1 MKTPHTYLILPLLC
15 LFLLFTP
22 LTAAATAQASGSAR
36 QANAAT
42 EVTLYDMDSSYAEV
56 VSVPSSMSRSYRIPQ
71 GDAATYRVTSGRNCV
86 QVSADGLVTTARTY
100 WKKGN
105 GYSYSV
111 SEGEDYDYYTV
122 EPGDAEITVTSGSE
136 TWTLTVHVKDYAEV
150 YVDHVMDAYITANI
164 TADMSDSEIA
174 EAIVKF
180 PAQYDYNYRYQSALS
195 MVIYGGGD
203 CWASTNTIIRLAK
216 RMGYDAWTRRANQDA
231 GAGSGHVNA
240 LVEIGGCYYELEA
253 GYSSGKD
260 ENGFRPYD
268 VKKRTSLFSYYTTYE
283 KKAVVY
289 QYDGKTSEGEIEIP
303 SRLGGYPV
311 TALAKSAL
319 AGKNFTKVVLPDTLE
334 KIGDYAFSAC
344 SKLREITIPASV
356 EALGNGVFTQCD
368 ALETFS
374 IDPTNPYLKETNHV
388 IYTADGKTLVAA
400 AGRTDES
407 VIVPSTVEKIQ
418 SYAFY
423 NCDTLKSITIPGS
436 VRELGE
442 GCFGGCA
449 HLNRVELQDGLEVI
463 GAFCFRDNFDL
474 SVIRIPSTVTQ
485 LQAAA
490 FYGDYNLR
498 KIYFYGD
505 APEFGSQISGTY
517 YDRVFYGCAK
527 GMEAYYPAGNSTWD
541 DTALSDHDGN
551 GVVWANW
558 TKGSLSSIEDA
569 EVTLDREIYEYTGGI
584 VRPEKITVRMAG
596 KLLSEGEDYLVTY
609 PIAGEYTEGTATVLI
624 IGTGVYRGV
633 KVVNYTIRRAGSDI
647 PGVTESPRPGAS
659 STPGSTGQP
668 YPGASSTPGST
679 GQPYPGA
686 SSTPGSTGQPYP
698 GASSTPGS
706 TGQPY
711 PGASSTPGSTGQ
723 PYPGASSTP
732 GSSDQPYPGASST
745 LGNTEQPYPGTT
757 STAAPARTMSPK
769 EEEEFLAW
777 LLGYSKPQRT
787 ATPSASPSVDAEDEE
802 EDPNLGEKF
811 IYKNAVYCV
820 TGTKQV
826 SFCRPTKSRK
836 QVTIP
841 ASVVFC
847 QKRYKVTSIDA
858 KACAGDT
865 KLTRVTIGKN
875 VTRIGKRAFWKCKKL
890 KKVIYKGK
898 KIRKKYIGKQA
909 FSGTKIKNHKRVL

>member
-1 MKTPHTYLILPLLC
+1 MKMKTPHTYLILPLLC

-71 GDAATYRVTSGRNCV
+71 GDAATYRVTSGRNYV

-303 SRLGGYPV
+303 SWLGGYPV

-319 AGKNFTKVVLPDTLE
+319 AGKDFTKVVLPDTLE

-344 SKLREITIPASV
+344 SQLREITIPASV

-368 ALETFS
+368 ALEEFS

-400 AGRTDES
+400 AGRTDER
-407 VIVPSTVEKIQ
+407 IAVPLTVEKIQ

-449 HLNRVELQDGLEVI
+449 HLNQVELQDGLEVI
-463 GAFCFRDNFDL
+463 GAYCFRDNFDL
-474 SVIRIPSTVTQ
+474 SVIRIPSTVKQ

-498 KIYFYGD
+498 KIYFCGD

-527 GMEAYYPAGNSTWD
+527 GMEAYYPAAYSTWD
-541 DTALSDHDGN
+541 DTVLSDHDGN

-633 KVVNYTIRRAGSDI
+633 KVVNYTIRRAGSDT

-659 STPGSTGQP
+659 STPGSTDQPYPGASNTPGSSEQPYPGASSTPGSTEQPYPGASNTPGSSGQP

-679 GQPYPGA
+679 KQPYPGA
-686 SSTPGSTGQPYP
+686 SSTP
-698 GASSTPGS
+698 
-706 TGQPY
+706 
-711 PGASSTPGSTGQ
+711 
-723 PYPGASSTP
+723 
-732 GSSDQPYPGASST
+732 
-745 LGNTEQPYPGTT
+745 GNTEQPYPGTT
-757 STAAPARTMSPK
+757 STAAPARTMSPE

-898 KIRKKYIGKQA
+898 KIRKKNIGKQA

>member
-319 AGKNFTKVVLPDTLE
+319 AGKDFTKVVLPDTLE

-344 SKLREITIPASV
+344 SQLREITIPASV

-368 ALETFS
+368 ALEEFS

-388 IYTADGKTLVAA
+388 IYTADGKTLIAA
-400 AGRTDES
+400 AGRTDER
-407 VIVPSTVEKIQ
+407 IAVPLTVEKIQ

-449 HLNRVELQDGLEVI
+449 HLNQVELQDGLEVI
-463 GAFCFRDNFDL
+463 GAYCFRDNFDL
-474 SVIRIPSTVTQ
+474 SVIRIPSTVKQ

-498 KIYFYGD
+498 KIYFCGD

-527 GMEAYYPAGNSTWD
+527 GMEAYYPAAYSTWD
-541 DTALSDHDGN
+541 DTVLSDHDGN

-633 KVVNYTIRRAGSDI
+633 KVVNYTIRRAGSDT

-659 STPGSTGQP
+659 STPGSTEQP
-668 YPGASSTPGST
+668 YPGASSTPGNS
-679 GQPYPGA
+679 
-686 SSTPGSTGQPYP
+686 
-698 GASSTPGS
+698 
-706 TGQPY
+706 
-711 PGASSTPGSTGQ
+711 
-723 PYPGASSTP
+723 
-732 GSSDQPYPGASST
+732 
-745 LGNTEQPYPGTT
+745 EQPYPGTT
-757 STAAPARTMSPK
+757 STAAPARTMSPE

-898 KIRKKYIGKQA
+898 KIRKKNIGKQA
-909 FSGTKIKNHKRVL
+909 FSGTKIKNYKRVF

>member
-15 LFLLFTP
+15 LFLLFAP
-22 LTAAATAQASGSAR
+22 LTAAATAQASGSVR
-36 QANAAT
+36 QANAVT

-56 VSVPSSMSRSYRIPQ
+56 VSVPASMSRSYRIPQ
-71 GDAATYRVTSGRNCV
+71 DGTATYRVTSGRNCV

-136 TWTLTVHVKDYAEV
+136 TWTLTMHVKDYAEV

-216 RMGYDAWTRRANQDA
+216 RMGYDAWTRRANQDV

-268 VKKRTSLFSYYTTYE
+268 VKKRNSLFSYYTTYE

-319 AGKNFTKVVLPDTLE
+319 AGTDFTKVVLPDTLE

-368 ALETFS
+368 ALEEFS
-374 IDPTNPYLKETNHV
+374 IDLANPYLKETNHV

-400 AGRTDES
+400 AGRTDER
-407 VIVPSTVEKIQ
+407 IAVPLTVEKIQ

-423 NCDTLKSITIPGS
+423 NCDTLKAITIPES

-449 HLNRVELQDGLEVI
+449 HLNQVELQDGLEVI
-463 GAFCFRDNFDL
+463 GAYCFRDNFDL
-474 SVIRIPSTVTQ
+474 SVIRIPSTVKQ

-498 KIYFYGD
+498 KIYFCGD

-527 GMEAYYPAGNSTWD
+527 GMEAYYPAAYSTWD
-541 DTALSDHDGN
+541 DTVLSDHDGN

-633 KVVNYTIRRAGSDI
+633 KVVNYTIRRAGSDT
-647 PGVTESPRPGAS
+647 PGVTESPHPGAS
-659 STPGSTGQP
+659 STPGS
-668 YPGASSTPGST
+668 AD
-679 GQPYPGA
+679 
-686 SSTPGSTGQPYP
+686 
-698 GASSTPGS
+698 
-706 TGQPY
+706 
-711 PGASSTPGSTGQ
+711 Q

-745 LGNTEQPYPGTT
+745 LGSSEQPYPGASSTPGSTEQLYPGTT
-757 STAAPARTMSPK
+757 STAAPARTMSPE

-787 ATPSASPSVDAEDEE
+787 ATPSASPSADAEDEE

-898 KIRKKYIGKQA
+898 KIRKKNIGKQA

>member
-1 MKTPHTYLILPLLC
+1 MKTPHTYLILSLLC

-71 GDAATYRVTSGRNCV
+71 GDAATYRVTSGRNYV

-268 VKKRTSLFSYYTTYE
+268 VKKRASLFSYYTTYE

-319 AGKNFTKVVLPDTLE
+319 AGKDFTKVVLPDTLE

-344 SKLREITIPASV
+344 SQLREITIPASV

-368 ALETFS
+368 ALEEFS

-400 AGRTDES
+400 AGRTDER
-407 VIVPSTVEKIQ
+407 IAVPLTVEKIQ

-449 HLNRVELQDGLEVI
+449 HLNQVELQDGLEVI
-463 GAFCFRDNFDL
+463 GAYCFRDNFDL
-474 SVIRIPSTVTQ
+474 SVIRIPSTVKQ

-498 KIYFYGD
+498 KIYFCGD

-527 GMEAYYPAGNSTWD
+527 GMEAYYPAAYSTWD
-541 DTALSDHDGN
+541 DTVLSDHDGN

-633 KVVNYTIRRAGSDI
+633 KVVNYTIRRAGSDT
-647 PGVTESPRPGAS
+647 PGVTESPHPGAS
-659 STPGSTGQP
+659 STPGSTE
-668 YPGASSTPGST
+668 
-679 GQPYPGA
+679 
-686 SSTPGSTGQPYP
+686 
-698 GASSTPGS
+698 
-706 TGQPY
+706 
-711 PGASSTPGSTGQ
+711 Q

-745 LGNTEQPYPGTT
+745 PGSTEQPYPGASTTPGSSGQPYPGASSTPGSSEQPYPGTT
-757 STAAPARTMSPK
+757 STAAPARTMSPE

-898 KIRKKYIGKQA
+898 KIRKKNIGKQA

>member
-22 LTAAATAQASGSAR
+22 LATTAQASGSAR

-71 GDAATYRVTSGRNCV
+71 GDAATYRVTSGRNYV

-268 VKKRTSLFSYYTTYE
+268 VDVKKRTSLFSYYTTYE

-319 AGKNFTKVVLPDTLE
+319 AGTDFTKVVLPDTLE

-344 SKLREITIPASV
+344 SQLREITIPASV

-368 ALETFS
+368 ALEEFS

-400 AGRTDES
+400 AGRTDER
-407 VIVPSTVEKIQ
+407 IAVPLTVEKIQ

-449 HLNRVELQDGLEVI
+449 HLNQVELQDGLEVI
-463 GAFCFRDNFDL
+463 GAYCFRDNFDL
-474 SVIRIPSTVTQ
+474 SVIRIPSTVKQ

-498 KIYFYGD
+498 KIYFCGD

-527 GMEAYYPAGNSTWD
+527 GMEAYYPAAYSTWD
-541 DTALSDHDGN
+541 DTVLSDHDGN

-633 KVVNYTIRRAGSDI
+633 KVVNYMIRRAGSDT
-647 PGVTESPRPGAS
+647 PGVTESPR
-659 STPGSTGQP
+659 
-668 YPGASSTPGST
+668 
-679 GQPYPGA
+679 
-686 SSTPGSTGQPYP
+686 
-698 GASSTPGS
+698 
-706 TGQPY
+706 
-711 PGASSTPGSTGQ
+711 
-723 PYPGASSTP
+723 PGASSTP

-745 LGNTEQPYPGTT
+745 PGNTDQPYPGASSTPGSTEQPYPGTT
-757 STAAPARTMSPK
+757 STAAPARTMSPE

-898 KIRKKYIGKQA
+898 KIRKKNIGKQA

>member
-15 LFLLFTP
+15 LFLLFAP
-22 LTAAATAQASGSAR
+22 LTATTTARASRSAR
-36 QANAAT
+36 QTKAVT

-56 VSVPSSMSRSYRIPQ
+56 VSVPASMSRSYRIPQ
-71 GDAATYRVTSGRNCV
+71 DGTATYRVTSGRNCV

-150 YVDHVMDAYITANI
+150 YVDHVMDAYITANT
-164 TADMSDSEIA
+164 TADMSGSEIA

-319 AGKNFTKVVLPDTLE
+319 AGTDFTKVVLPDTLE

-368 ALETFS
+368 ALEEFS
-374 IDPTNPYLKETNHV
+374 IDLANPYLKETNHV

-400 AGRTDES
+400 AGRTDER
-407 VIVPSTVEKIQ
+407 IAVPLTVEKIQ

-423 NCDTLKSITIPGS
+423 NCDTLKSITIPES

-449 HLNRVELQDGLEVI
+449 HLNQVELQDGLEVI
-463 GAFCFRDNFDL
+463 GAYCFRDNFDL
-474 SVIRIPSTVTQ
+474 SVIRIPSTVKQ

-498 KIYFYGD
+498 KIYFCGD

-527 GMEAYYPAGNSTWD
+527 GMEAYYPAAYSTWD
-541 DTALSDHDGN
+541 DTVLSDHDGN

-633 KVVNYTIRRAGSDI
+633 KVVNYTIRRAGSDT

-659 STPGSTGQP
+659 STLGS
-668 YPGASSTPGST
+668 SD
-679 GQPYPGA
+679 
-686 SSTPGSTGQPYP
+686 
-698 GASSTPGS
+698 
-706 TGQPY
+706 
-711 PGASSTPGSTGQ
+711 Q

-745 LGNTEQPYPGTT
+745 PGSTEQPYPGASSTPGSSGQPYPGASSTLGSSEQPYPGASSTPGSTEQLYPGTT
-757 STAAPARTMSPK
+757 STAAPARTMSPE

-898 KIRKKYIGKQA
+898 KIRKKNIGKQA

>member
-15 LFLLFTP
+15 LFLLFAP
-22 LTAAATAQASGSAR
+22 LTAAATAQASGSVR

-86 QVSADGLVTTARTY
+86 QVLADGLVTTARTY

-319 AGKNFTKVVLPDTLE
+319 AGTDFTKVVLPDTLE

-368 ALETFS
+368 ALEEFS
-374 IDPTNPYLKETNHV
+374 IDLANPYLKETNHV

-400 AGRTDES
+400 AGRTDER
-407 VIVPSTVEKIQ
+407 IAVPLTVEKIQ

-423 NCDTLKSITIPGS
+423 NCDTLKSITIPES

-449 HLNRVELQDGLEVI
+449 HLNQVELQDGLEVI
-463 GAFCFRDNFDL
+463 GAYCFRDNFDL
-474 SVIRIPSTVTQ
+474 SVIRIPSTVKQ

-498 KIYFYGD
+498 KIYFCGD

-527 GMEAYYPAGNSTWD
+527 GMEAYYPAAYSTWD
-541 DTALSDHDGN
+541 DTVLSDHDGN

-633 KVVNYTIRRAGSDI
+633 KVVNYTIRRAGSDT

-659 STPGSTGQP
+659 STPGS
-668 YPGASSTPGST
+668 SD
-679 GQPYPGA
+679 
-686 SSTPGSTGQPYP
+686 
-698 GASSTPGS
+698 
-706 TGQPY
+706 
-711 PGASSTPGSTGQ
+711 Q

-745 LGNTEQPYPGTT
+745 PGSSDQPYPGASNTPGSSGQPYPGASSTPGSTKQPYPGASSMPGNTEQPYPGTT
-757 STAAPARTMSPK
+757 STAAPARTMSPE
-769 EEEEFLAW
+769 EEEEFLVW
-777 LLGYSKPQRT
+777 ILGYSKPQRT

-898 KIRKKYIGKQA
+898 KIRKKNIGKQA
-909 FSGTKIKNHKRVL
+909 FSGTKIKNHKRVF

>member
-22 LTAAATAQASGSAR
+22 LTAAATAQASGSVR

-42 EVTLYDMDSSYAEV
+42 EVTLYDMDSSYAAV

-268 VKKRTSLFSYYTTYE
+268 VKKRASLFSYYTTYE

-319 AGKNFTKVVLPDTLE
+319 AGTDFTKVVLPDTLE

-344 SKLREITIPASV
+344 SKLQEITIPASV

-368 ALETFS
+368 ELEEFS

-400 AGRTDES
+400 AGRTDER
-407 VIVPSTVEKIQ
+407 IAVPLTVEKIQ

-449 HLNRVELQDGLEVI
+449 HLNQVELQDGLEVI
-463 GAFCFRDNFDL
+463 GAYCFRDNFDL
-474 SVIRIPSTVTQ
+474 SVIRIPSTVKQ

-498 KIYFYGD
+498 KIYFCGD

-527 GMEAYYPAGNSTWD
+527 GMEAYYPAAYSTWD
-541 DTALSDHDGN
+541 DTVLSDHDGN

-633 KVVNYTIRRAGSDI
+633 KVVNYTIRRAGSDT
-647 PGVTESPRPGAS
+647 PGVTESPR
-659 STPGSTGQP
+659 
-668 YPGASSTPGST
+668 
-679 GQPYPGA
+679 
-686 SSTPGSTGQPYP
+686 
-698 GASSTPGS
+698 
-706 TGQPY
+706 
-711 PGASSTPGSTGQ
+711 
-723 PYPGASSTP
+723 PGASSTP

-745 LGNTEQPYPGTT
+745 PGSTDQPYPGASNTPGSSGQPYPGASSTPGSTKQPYPGASSTPGNTEQPYPGTT
-757 STAAPARTMSPK
+757 STAAPARTMSPE

-898 KIRKKYIGKQA
+898 KIRKKNIGKQA

>member
-1 MKTPHTYLILPLLC
+1 MKTSHTYLLLPLLC
-15 LFLLFTP
+15 LFLLFAP

-71 GDAATYRVTSGRNCV
+71 GDAATYRVTSGRNYV

-100 WKKGN
+100 WKKEN

-268 VKKRTSLFSYYTTYE
+268 VKKRASLFSYYTTYE

-319 AGKNFTKVVLPDTLE
+319 AGKDFTKVVLPDTLE

-344 SKLREITIPASV
+344 SQLREITIPASV

-368 ALETFS
+368 ALEEFS
-374 IDPTNPYLKETNHV
+374 IDPTNHYLKETNHV

-400 AGRTDES
+400 AGRTDER
-407 VIVPSTVEKIQ
+407 IAVPLTVEKIQ

-449 HLNRVELQDGLEVI
+449 HLNQVELQDGLEVI
-463 GAFCFRDNFDL
+463 GAYCFRDNFDL
-474 SVIRIPSTVTQ
+474 SVIRIPSTVKQ

-498 KIYFYGD
+498 KIYFCGD

-527 GMEAYYPAGNSTWD
+527 GMEAYYPAAYSTWD
-541 DTALSDHDGN
+541 DTVLSDHDGN

-633 KVVNYTIRRAGSDI
+633 KVVNYTIRRAGSDT

-659 STPGSTGQP
+659 STPGSSDQPYPGASSTPGSSEQP

-679 GQPYPGA
+679 E
-686 SSTPGSTGQPYP
+686 
-698 GASSTPGS
+698 
-706 TGQPY
+706 
-711 PGASSTPGSTGQ
+711 Q

-745 LGNTEQPYPGTT
+745 PGRTDQPYPGTT
-757 STAAPARTMSPK
+757 STAAPARTMSPE

-898 KIRKKYIGKQA
+898 KIRKKNIGKQA

>member
-1 MKTPHTYLILPLLC
+1 MKTPHIYLILPLLC
-15 LFLLFTP
+15 LFLLFAP

-71 GDAATYRVTSGRNCV
+71 GDAATYRVTSGRNYV

-268 VKKRTSLFSYYTTYE
+268 VKKRASLFSYYTTYE

-319 AGKNFTKVVLPDTLE
+319 AGKDFTKVVLPDTLE

-344 SKLREITIPASV
+344 SQLREITIPASV

-368 ALETFS
+368 ALEEFS
-374 IDPTNPYLKETNHV
+374 IDPTNHYLKETNHV

-400 AGRTDES
+400 AGRTDER
-407 VIVPSTVEKIQ
+407 IAVPLTVEKIQ

-449 HLNRVELQDGLEVI
+449 HLNQVELQDGLEVI
-463 GAFCFRDNFDL
+463 GAYCFRDNFDL
-474 SVIRIPSTVTQ
+474 SVIRIPSTVKQ

-498 KIYFYGD
+498 KIYFCGD

-527 GMEAYYPAGNSTWD
+527 GMEAYYPAAYSTWD
-541 DTALSDHDGN
+541 DTVLSDHDGN

-633 KVVNYTIRRAGSDI
+633 KVVNYTIRRAGSDT
-647 PGVTESPRPGAS
+647 PGVTESPHPGAS
-659 STPGSTGQP
+659 STPGS
-668 YPGASSTPGST
+668 SD
-679 GQPYPGA
+679 
-686 SSTPGSTGQPYP
+686 
-698 GASSTPGS
+698 
-706 TGQPY
+706 
-711 PGASSTPGSTGQ
+711 Q

-745 LGNTEQPYPGTT
+745 PGSSDQPYPGASSTPGSSGQPYPGASSTLGSSEQPYPGASSTPGSTEQLYPGTT
-757 STAAPARTMSPK
+757 STAAPARTMSPE

-898 KIRKKYIGKQA
+898 KIRKKNIGKQA
-909 FSGTKIKNHKRVL
+909 FSGTKIKNHKRVF

>member
-22 LTAAATAQASGSAR
+22 LTAAATAQASGSVR

-164 TADMSDSEIA
+164 TADMSGSEIA
-174 EAIVKF
+174 ETIVKF

-319 AGKNFTKVVLPDTLE
+319 AGTDFTKVVLPDTLE

-368 ALETFS
+368 ALEEFS
-374 IDPTNPYLKETNHV
+374 IDLANPYLKETNHV

-400 AGRTDES
+400 AGRTDER
-407 VIVPSTVEKIQ
+407 IAVPLTVEKIQ

-423 NCDTLKSITIPGS
+423 NCDTLKSITIPES

-449 HLNRVELQDGLEVI
+449 HLNQVELQDGLEVI
-463 GAFCFRDNFDL
+463 GAYCFRDNFDL
-474 SVIRIPSTVTQ
+474 SVIRIPSTVKQ

-498 KIYFYGD
+498 KIYFCGD

-527 GMEAYYPAGNSTWD
+527 GMEAYYPAAYSTWD
-541 DTALSDHDGN
+541 DTVLSDHDGN

-633 KVVNYTIRRAGSDI
+633 KVVNYTIRRAGSDT

-659 STPGSTGQP
+659 STPGS
-668 YPGASSTPGST
+668 SD
-679 GQPYPGA
+679 
-686 SSTPGSTGQPYP
+686 
-698 GASSTPGS
+698 
-706 TGQPY
+706 
-711 PGASSTPGSTGQ
+711 Q

-745 LGNTEQPYPGTT
+745 PGSSDQPYPGASNTPGSSGQPYPGASSTPGSTKQPYPGASSMPGNTEQPYPGTT
-757 STAAPARTMSPK
+757 STAAPARTMSPE
-769 EEEEFLAW
+769 EEEEFLVW
-777 LLGYSKPQRT
+777 ILGYSKPQRT

-898 KIRKKYIGKQA
+898 KIRKKNIGKQA
-909 FSGTKIKNHKRVL
+909 FSGTKIKNHKRVF

>member
-22 LTAAATAQASGSAR
+22 LTAAQASGSAR

-319 AGKNFTKVVLPDTLE
+319 AGKDFMKVVLPDTLE

-344 SKLREITIPASV
+344 SQLREITIPASV

-368 ALETFS
+368 ALEEFS

-400 AGRTDES
+400 AGRTDER
-407 VIVPSTVEKIQ
+407 IAVPLTVEKIQ

-449 HLNRVELQDGLEVI
+449 HLNQVELQDGLEVI
-463 GAFCFRDNFDL
+463 GAYCFRDNFDL
-474 SVIRIPSTVTQ
+474 SVIRIPSTVKQ

-498 KIYFYGD
+498 KIYFCGD

-527 GMEAYYPAGNSTWD
+527 GMEAYYPAAYSTWD
-541 DTALSDHDGN
+541 DTVLSDHDGN

-633 KVVNYTIRRAGSDI
+633 KVVNYTIRRAGSDT

-659 STPGSTGQP
+659 STPGST
-668 YPGASSTPGST
+668 
-679 GQPYPGA
+679 
-686 SSTPGSTGQPYP
+686 
-698 GASSTPGS
+698 
-706 TGQPY
+706 
-711 PGASSTPGSTGQ
+711 
-723 PYPGASSTP
+723 
-732 GSSDQPYPGASST
+732 
-745 LGNTEQPYPGTT
+745 EQLYPGTT
-757 STAAPARTMSPK
+757 STAAPARTMSPE

-898 KIRKKYIGKQA
+898 KIRKKNIGKQA

>member
-36 QANAAT
+36 QATAAT

-319 AGKNFTKVVLPDTLE
+319 AGKDFTKVVLPDTLE

-344 SKLREITIPASV
+344 SQLREITIPASV

-368 ALETFS
+368 ALEEFS
-374 IDPTNPYLKETNHV
+374 IDPTNHYLKETNQV

-400 AGRTDES
+400 AGRTDER
-407 VIVPSTVEKIQ
+407 IAVPLTVEKIQ

-449 HLNRVELQDGLEVI
+449 HLNQVELQDGLEVI
-463 GAFCFRDNFDL
+463 GAYCFRDNFDL
-474 SVIRIPSTVTQ
+474 SVIRIPSTVKQ

-498 KIYFYGD
+498 KTYFCGD

-527 GMEAYYPAGNSTWD
+527 GMEAYYPAAYSTWD
-541 DTALSDHDGN
+541 DTVLSDHDGN

-633 KVVNYTIRRAGSDI
+633 KVVNYTIRRAGSDT

-659 STPGSTGQP
+659 STPGSSDQPYPGASSTPGSSEQP

-679 GQPYPGA
+679 E
-686 SSTPGSTGQPYP
+686 
-698 GASSTPGS
+698 
-706 TGQPY
+706 
-711 PGASSTPGSTGQ
+711 Q

-745 LGNTEQPYPGTT
+745 PGRTDQPYPGTT
-757 STAAPARTMSPK
+757 STAAPARTMSPE

-875 VTRIGKRAFWKCKKL
+875 VTRIGKRAFWKCKRL

-898 KIRKKYIGKQA
+898 KIRKKNIGKQA
-909 FSGTKIKNHKRVL
+909 FSGTKIKNHKRVF

>member
-22 LTAAATAQASGSAR
+22 LTAAATAQASGSVR

-56 VSVPSSMSRSYRIPQ
+56 VSVPSSMFRSYRIPQ
-71 GDAATYRVTSGRNCV
+71 GDAATYRVTSGRNYV

-319 AGKNFTKVVLPDTLE
+319 AGKDFTKVVLPDTLE

-368 ALETFS
+368 ALEEFS

-400 AGRTDES
+400 AGRTDER
-407 VIVPSTVEKIQ
+407 IAVPLTVEKIQ

-449 HLNRVELQDGLEVI
+449 HLNQVELQDGLEVI
-463 GAFCFRDNFDL
+463 GAYCFRDNFDL
-474 SVIRIPSTVTQ
+474 SVIRIPSTVKQ

-498 KIYFYGD
+498 KIYFCGD

-527 GMEAYYPAGNSTWD
+527 GMEAYYPAAYSTWD
-541 DTALSDHDGN
+541 DSVLSDHDGN

-633 KVVNYTIRRAGSDI
+633 KVVNYTIRRAGSDT
-647 PGVTESPRPGAS
+647 PGVTESPR
-659 STPGSTGQP
+659 
-668 YPGASSTPGST
+668 
-679 GQPYPGA
+679 
-686 SSTPGSTGQPYP
+686 
-698 GASSTPGS
+698 
-706 TGQPY
+706 
-711 PGASSTPGSTGQ
+711 
-723 PYPGASSTP
+723 PGASSTP

-745 LGNTEQPYPGTT
+745 PGSTKQPYPGASSTPGSSEQPYPGTT
-757 STAAPARTMSPK
+757 STAAPARTMSPE

-836 QVTIP
+836 QVNIP

-898 KIRKKYIGKQA
+898 KIRKKNIGKQA
-909 FSGTKIKNHKRVL
+909 FSGTKIKNHKRVF

>member
-1 MKTPHTYLILPLLC
+1 MKTPHTYLILSLLC

-71 GDAATYRVTSGRNCV
+71 GDAATYRVTSGRNYV

-268 VKKRTSLFSYYTTYE
+268 VKKRASLFSYYTTYE

-319 AGKNFTKVVLPDTLE
+319 AGKDFTKVVLPDTLE

-344 SKLREITIPASV
+344 SQLREITIPASV

-368 ALETFS
+368 ALEEFS

-400 AGRTDES
+400 AGRTDER
-407 VIVPSTVEKIQ
+407 IAVPLTVEKIQ

-449 HLNRVELQDGLEVI
+449 HLNQVELQDGLEVI
-463 GAFCFRDNFDL
+463 GAYCFRDNFDL
-474 SVIRIPSTVTQ
+474 SVIRIPSTVKQ

-498 KIYFYGD
+498 KIYFCGD

-527 GMEAYYPAGNSTWD
+527 GMEAYYPAAYSTWD
-541 DTALSDHDGN
+541 DTVLSDHDGN

-633 KVVNYTIRRAGSDI
+633 KVVNYTIRRAGSDT
-647 PGVTESPRPGAS
+647 PGVTESPHPGAS
-659 STPGSTGQP
+659 STPGSTE
-668 YPGASSTPGST
+668 
-679 GQPYPGA
+679 
-686 SSTPGSTGQPYP
+686 
-698 GASSTPGS
+698 
-706 TGQPY
+706 
-711 PGASSTPGSTGQ
+711 Q

-745 LGNTEQPYPGTT
+745 PGSTEQPYPGASSTPGSSGQPYPGASSTPGSSEQPYPGTT
-757 STAAPARTMSPK
+757 STAAPARTMSPE

-898 KIRKKYIGKQA
+898 KIRKKNIGKQA

>member
-22 LTAAATAQASGSAR
+22 LTAAATAQASGSVR

-56 VSVPSSMSRSYRIPQ
+56 VSVPSSMFRSYRIPQ
-71 GDAATYRVTSGRNCV
+71 GDAATYRVTSGRNYV

-319 AGKNFTKVVLPDTLE
+319 AGKDFTKVVLPDTLE

-368 ALETFS
+368 ALEEFS

-400 AGRTDES
+400 AGRTDER
-407 VIVPSTVEKIQ
+407 IAVPLTVEKIQ

-449 HLNRVELQDGLEVI
+449 HLNQVELQDGLEVI
-463 GAFCFRDNFDL
+463 GAYCFRDNFDL
-474 SVIRIPSTVTQ
+474 SVIRIPSTVKQ

-498 KIYFYGD
+498 KIYFCGD

-527 GMEAYYPAGNSTWD
+527 GMEAYYPAAYSTWD
-541 DTALSDHDGN
+541 DSVLSDHDGN

-633 KVVNYTIRRAGSDI
+633 KVVNYTIRRAGSDT

-659 STPGSTGQP
+659 STPGSRD
-668 YPGASSTPGST
+668 
-679 GQPYPGA
+679 
-686 SSTPGSTGQPYP
+686 
-698 GASSTPGS
+698 
-706 TGQPY
+706 
-711 PGASSTPGSTGQ
+711 Q

-732 GSSDQPYPGASST
+732 GSS
-745 LGNTEQPYPGTT
+745 EQPYPGTT
-757 STAAPARTMSPK
+757 STAAPARTMSPE

-836 QVTIP
+836 QVNIP

-898 KIRKKYIGKQA
+898 KIRKKNIGKQA
-909 FSGTKIKNHKRVL
+909 FSGTKIKNHKRVF

>member
-36 QANAAT
+36 QAKAVT

-268 VKKRTSLFSYYTTYE
+268 VKKRASLFSYYTTYE

-319 AGKNFTKVVLPDTLE
+319 AGKDFTKVVLPDTLE

-344 SKLREITIPASV
+344 SQLQEITIPALV

-368 ALETFS
+368 ALEEFS

-400 AGRTDES
+400 AGRTDER
-407 VIVPSTVEKIQ
+407 IAVPLTVEKIQ

-449 HLNRVELQDGLEVI
+449 HLNQVELQDGLEVI
-463 GAFCFRDNFDL
+463 GAYCFRDNFDL
-474 SVIRIPSTVTQ
+474 SVIRIPSTVKQ

-498 KIYFYGD
+498 KIYFCGD

-527 GMEAYYPAGNSTWD
+527 GMEAYYPAAYSTWD
-541 DTALSDHDGN
+541 DTVLSDHDGN

-633 KVVNYTIRRAGSDI
+633 KVVNYTIRRAGSDT

-659 STPGSTGQP
+659 STPGSTEQPYPGASSTPGSTDQPYPGASSTPGSTDQPYPGASSTPGRSGQP

-679 GQPYPGA
+679 KQPYPGA
-686 SSTPGSTGQPYP
+686 SSTP
-698 GASSTPGS
+698 
-706 TGQPY
+706 
-711 PGASSTPGSTGQ
+711 
-723 PYPGASSTP
+723 
-732 GSSDQPYPGASST
+732 
-745 LGNTEQPYPGTT
+745 GNTEQPYPGTT

-898 KIRKKYIGKQA
+898 KIGKKNIGKQA
-909 FSGTKIKNHKRVL
+909 FSGTKIKNHKRVF

>member
-1 MKTPHTYLILPLLC
+1 MKMKTPHTYLILPLLC
-15 LFLLFTP
+15 LFLLFAP
-22 LTAAATAQASGSAR
+22 LTAAATAQASGSVR
-36 QANAAT
+36 QANAVT

-56 VSVPSSMSRSYRIPQ
+56 VSVPASMSRSYRIPQ
-71 GDAATYRVTSGRNCV
+71 DGTATYRVTSGRNCV

-216 RMGYDAWTRRANQDA
+216 RMGYDAWTRRANQDV

-268 VKKRTSLFSYYTTYE
+268 VKKRNSLFSYYTTYE

-319 AGKNFTKVVLPDTLE
+319 AGTDFTKVVLPDTLE

-368 ALETFS
+368 ALEEFS
-374 IDPTNPYLKETNHV
+374 IDLANPYLKETNHV

-400 AGRTDES
+400 AGRTDER
-407 VIVPSTVEKIQ
+407 IAVPLTVEKIQ

-423 NCDTLKSITIPGS
+423 NCDTLKAITIPES

-449 HLNRVELQDGLEVI
+449 HLNQVELQDGLEVI
-463 GAFCFRDNFDL
+463 GAYCFRDNFDL
-474 SVIRIPSTVTQ
+474 SVIRIPSTVKQ

-498 KIYFYGD
+498 KIYFCGD

-527 GMEAYYPAGNSTWD
+527 GMEAYYPAAYSTWD
-541 DTALSDHDGN
+541 DTVLSDHDGN

-633 KVVNYTIRRAGSDI
+633 KVVNYTIRRAGSDT
-647 PGVTESPRPGAS
+647 PGVTESPHPGAS
-659 STPGSTGQP
+659 STPGS
-668 YPGASSTPGST
+668 AD
-679 GQPYPGA
+679 
-686 SSTPGSTGQPYP
+686 
-698 GASSTPGS
+698 
-706 TGQPY
+706 
-711 PGASSTPGSTGQ
+711 Q

-745 LGNTEQPYPGTT
+745 PGSTEQPYPGASSTPGSSGQPYPGASSTLGSSEQPYPGASSTPGSTEQLYPGTT
-757 STAAPARTMSPK
+757 STAAPARTMSPE

-787 ATPSASPSVDAEDEE
+787 ATPSASPSADAEDEE

-898 KIRKKYIGKQA
+898 KIRKKNIGKQA

>member
-1 MKTPHTYLILPLLC
+1 MKTPHTYLILSLLC

-71 GDAATYRVTSGRNCV
+71 GDAATYRVTSGRNYV

-268 VKKRTSLFSYYTTYE
+268 VKKRNSLFSYYTTYE

-319 AGKNFTKVVLPDTLE
+319 AGTDFTKVVLPDTLE

-368 ALETFS
+368 ALEEFS
-374 IDPTNPYLKETNHV
+374 IDLANPYLKETNHV

-400 AGRTDES
+400 AGRTDER
-407 VIVPSTVEKIQ
+407 IAVPLTVEKIQ

-423 NCDTLKSITIPGS
+423 NCDTLKAITIPES

-449 HLNRVELQDGLEVI
+449 HLNQVELQDGLEVI
-463 GAFCFRDNFDL
+463 GAYCFRDNFDL
-474 SVIRIPSTVTQ
+474 SVIRIPSTVKQ

-498 KIYFYGD
+498 KIYFCGD

-527 GMEAYYPAGNSTWD
+527 GMEAYYPAAYSTWD
-541 DTALSDHDGN
+541 DTVLSDHDGN

-633 KVVNYTIRRAGSDI
+633 KVVNYTIRRAGSDT
-647 PGVTESPRPGAS
+647 PGVTESPHPGAS
-659 STPGSTGQP
+659 STPGS
-668 YPGASSTPGST
+668 AD
-679 GQPYPGA
+679 
-686 SSTPGSTGQPYP
+686 
-698 GASSTPGS
+698 
-706 TGQPY
+706 
-711 PGASSTPGSTGQ
+711 Q

-745 LGNTEQPYPGTT
+745 PGSTEQPYPGASSTPGSSGQPYPGASSTLGSSEQPYPGASSTPGSTEQLYPGTT
-757 STAAPARTMSPK
+757 STAAPARTMSPE

-787 ATPSASPSVDAEDEE
+787 ATPSASPSADAEDEE

-898 KIRKKYIGKQA
+898 KIRKKNIGKQA

>member
-1 MKTPHTYLILPLLC
+1 MKTPHIYLILPLLC
-15 LFLLFTP
+15 LFLLFAP

-71 GDAATYRVTSGRNCV
+71 GDAATYRVTSGRNYV

-268 VKKRTSLFSYYTTYE
+268 VKKRASLFSYYTTYE

-319 AGKNFTKVVLPDTLE
+319 AGKDFTKVVLPDTLE

-344 SKLREITIPASV
+344 SQLREITIPASV

-368 ALETFS
+368 ALEEFS
-374 IDPTNPYLKETNHV
+374 IDPTNHYLKETNHV

-400 AGRTDES
+400 AGRTDER
-407 VIVPSTVEKIQ
+407 IAVPLTVEKIQ

-449 HLNRVELQDGLEVI
+449 HLNQVELQDGLEVI
-463 GAFCFRDNFDL
+463 GAYCFRDNFDL
-474 SVIRIPSTVTQ
+474 SVIRIPSTVKQ

-498 KIYFYGD
+498 KIYFCGD

-527 GMEAYYPAGNSTWD
+527 GMEAYYPAAYSTWD
-541 DTALSDHDGN
+541 DTVLSDHDGN

-633 KVVNYTIRRAGSDI
+633 KVVNYTIRRAGSDT
-647 PGVTESPRPGAS
+647 PGVTESPH
-659 STPGSTGQP
+659 
-668 YPGASSTPGST
+668 
-679 GQPYPGA
+679 
-686 SSTPGSTGQPYP
+686 
-698 GASSTPGS
+698 
-706 TGQPY
+706 
-711 PGASSTPGSTGQ
+711 
-723 PYPGASSTP
+723 PGASSTP

-745 LGNTEQPYPGTT
+745 PGSTEQPYPGASSTPGSSGQPYPGASSTPGSSEQPYPGASSTPGSTEQLYPGTT
-757 STAAPARTMSPK
+757 STAAPARTMSPE

-898 KIRKKYIGKQA
+898 KIRKKNIGKQA

>member
-1 MKTPHTYLILPLLC
+1 MKTPHTYLILLLLC

-56 VSVPSSMSRSYRIPQ
+56 VSVPSSMFRSYRIPQ
-71 GDAATYRVTSGRNCV
+71 GDAATYRVTSGRNYV

-195 MVIYGGGD
+195 MVIHGGGD

-319 AGKNFTKVVLPDTLE
+319 AGTDFTKVVLPDTLE
-334 KIGDYAFSAC
+334 KIGGYAFSAC

-368 ALETFS
+368 ALEEFS

-388 IYTADGKTLVAA
+388 IYTADRKTLVAA
-400 AGRTDES
+400 AGRTDER
-407 VIVPSTVEKIQ
+407 IAVPLTVEKIQ

-449 HLNRVELQDGLEVI
+449 HLNQVELQGGLEVI
-463 GAFCFRDNFDL
+463 GAYCFRDNFDL
-474 SVIRIPSTVTQ
+474 SVIRIPSTVKQ

-498 KIYFYGD
+498 KIYFCGD

-527 GMEAYYPAGNSTWD
+527 GMEAYYPAVYSTWD
-541 DTALSDHDGN
+541 DTVLLDHDGN

-633 KVVNYTIRRAGSDI
+633 KVVNYTIRRAGSDT

-659 STPGSTGQP
+659 STPGSTKQP
-668 YPGASSTPGST
+668 YPGASSTP
-679 GQPYPGA
+679 
-686 SSTPGSTGQPYP
+686 
-698 GASSTPGS
+698 
-706 TGQPY
+706 
-711 PGASSTPGSTGQ
+711 
-723 PYPGASSTP
+723 
-732 GSSDQPYPGASST
+732 
-745 LGNTEQPYPGTT
+745 GNTEQPYPGTT
-757 STAAPARTMSPK
+757 STAAPARTMSPE

-898 KIRKKYIGKQA
+898 KIRKKNIGKQA
-909 FSGTKIKNHKRVL
+909 FSGTKIKNYKRAF